1 MPRFK
6 QLQSALGPYVGREV
20 LASRMRA
27 IRKAASTI
35 SRGGLLEILVLSLMF
50 VVALAVRLLPLRFG
64 FYLSEFDPYLQ
75 WRMSEYIVKNGFLAW
90 FSWHDT
96 MSWYPWG
103 MTMAQGNLYGV
114 AFTVAAV
121 YEFLRTIGVNTTVF
135 EVAVLFPVVAGALTS
150 LASYFLGKDLWG
162 RGAGLLAALFMALNP
177 SNISRTTLGF
187 LRHEPLGIL
196 LMILVFLFFLRANQ
210 KGRSVRGTI
219 TYSALAGLSLFYL
232 AATWAASYYP
242 MDLMVLYVV
251 ALVVGGRYTRQL
263 LLSYVVTYGIFLF
276 LAPLAVPKIGFGVLT
291 DLTYLAIPGV
301 LVLLLAREAGSV
313 LPSWKYRT
321 YALIVVS
328 VVLVGLAYALL
339 ALKVMELPSGKFL
352 STLNPFTR
360 LDMPI
365 VESVSEHRPAT
376 WASFFYEYGT
386 LTFLGLFGF
395 FFIVRRLRDTDIFIT
410 LAALTS
416 LYFSGSLVRL
426 TLILAPTFS
435 VLAAIA
441 TVEMAKPAVDILRQ
455 AVIFPK
461 RRIPGL
467 VRIGRE
473 FGLAILLILIIAIV
487 PAFSK
492 AVAAAYAP
500 ATIATSSI
508 PVVPSEGTKYQDWL
522 EALAWIHD
530 NTPQSSVVMA
540 WWDYGYWITALADRK
555 TLADNGTQNTT
566 QIAMIAQMF
575 MRNETTAVPMMQRY
589 NVSYVMIFVTY
600 AATQQGGQPSFLG
613 AGEDGKWYW
622 MVRIANQTSFDNQMI
637 LFQEKREATA
647 GTTTTSSSTTINYY
661 RLLRSGDKII
671 ANDTISSGQ
680 NLNDNSVLG
689 FMMNTGVRISQATS
703 EHFDRVFISSNNFVF
718 VYKVLYPAA
727 TLATVSIDGNRVKYG
742 ESVHITGTVTDAK
755 GTPYKSG
762 TVTLQDNTEGTI
774 WDNIATLTLAD
785 GKFSYQYV
793 PPAGNHSLR
802 VSWNGV
808 RGESLAAVSNSVQL
822 YVEPKTVT
830 LTLSLSKYN
839 VTLGENVTI
848 SLGLSEKLSNGTFAM
863 QYSLD
868 NKTWIGI
875 SIVEPK
881 NGTLEYAWRPP
892 KSGTIYIQAKYS
904 GSGNFGPA
912 TSTIVILYV
921 KP

>member
-1 MPRFK
+1 
-6 QLQSALGPYVGREV
+6 

-27 IRKAASTI
+27 IRKGASTI
-35 SRGGLLEILVLSLMF
+35 SRGRLLEVLVLSLMF

-114 AFTVAAV
+114 AFAVAAV
-121 YEFLRTIGVNTTVF
+121 YEFLRAIGVNTTVF

-210 KGRSVRGTI
+210 KGRGMRGTI
-219 TYSALAGLSLFYL
+219 GYSVLAGLSLFYL
-232 AATWAASYYP
+232 TAAWAASYYP
-242 MDLMVLYVV
+242 MDLIVLYVA
-251 ALVVGGRYTRQL
+251 ALVVAGRYTRQL
-263 LLSYVVTYGIFLF
+263 LLSYSVTYGAFLF
-276 LAPLAVPKIGFGVLT
+276 LAPLTIPKIGFGSLT
-291 DLTYLAIPGV
+291 SLTFLVIPGV
-301 LVLLLAREAGSV
+301 LILLLAREAGGM
-313 LPSWKYRT
+313 LPSWRHRA
-321 YALIVVS
+321 YAFIVVS
-328 VVLVGLAYALL
+328 VVLVGLAYALVT
-339 ALKVMELPSGKFL
+339 LKIMALPSGKFL

-365 VESVSEHRPAT
+365 VASVSEHRPAT
-376 WASFFYEYGT
+376 WASFFYEYNT

-395 FFIVRRLRDTDIFIT
+395 FFVLRRLRDTDIFIT
-410 LAALTS
+410 IAALTS

-435 VLAAIA
+435 ILAAIA

-467 VRIGRE
+467 VKIGRE
-473 FGLAILLILIIAIV
+473 FGLAVLLILIIAIV

-508 PVVPSEGTKYQDWL
+508 PVVPSEGVKYQDWL
-522 EALAWIHD
+522 EALAWLHD

-575 MRNETTAVPMMQRY
+575 MRNETTAVPMMQKY
-589 NVSYVMIFVTY
+589 NVDYVVVFVTY
-600 AATQQGGQPSFLG
+600 ARTQSSSNPSFLG

-622 MVRIANQTSFDNQMI
+622 MAQIANGTSYGDQTI
-637 LFQEKREATA
+637 LFQTKTSA
-647 GTTTTSSSTTINYY
+647 TTTATGGSSTTVTYY
-661 RLLRSGDKII
+661 RLLKSGNKII
-671 ANDTISSGQ
+671 SNDTISSGQ

-689 FMMNTGVRISQATS
+689 FMMNTGVKISQATS
-703 EHFDRVFISSNNFVF
+703 DYFDNVFTSSNNFVL
-718 VYKVLYPAA
+718 VYKVLYPKTTVI
-727 TLATVSIDGNRVKYG
+727 TLNVDRNRVNFGENVSIK
-742 ESVHITGTVTDAK
+742 GTVTDGEGK
-755 GTPYKSG
+755 PYA
-762 TVTLQDNTEGTI
+762 TGTI
-774 WDNIATLTLAD
+774 ALADLMTVESGLQLVAYVPVSD
-785 GKFSYQYV
+785 GKFSYDWT
-793 PPAGNHSLR
+793 PSTGNHTLSAH
-802 VSWNGV
+802 WQGV
-808 RGESLAAVSNSVQL
+808 RGETRPAASNSVQ
-822 YVEPKTVT
+822 VSVQTIPVT
-830 LTLSLSKYN
+830 LTISLSTYN
-839 VTLGENVTI
+839 ITLEQNVTI
-848 SLGLSEKLSNGTFAM
+848 SMRLSQKLSNGTLTA

-868 NKTWIGI
+868 NKTW
-875 SIVEPK
+875 SKLDPVEPK
-881 NGTLEYAWRPP
+881 GGTFDLAWHPIAA
-892 KSGTIYIQAKYS
+892 GTYYVKATYS
-904 GSGNFGPA
+904 GSGNYGPA
-912 TSTIVILYV
+912 TSNTVIVYV

>member
-1 MPRFK
+1 LPRFK
-6 QLQSALGPYVGREV
+6 RLQSALGPYIGREV

-27 IRKAASTI
+27 IRKGASTI
-35 SRGGLLEILVLSLMF
+35 SRGRLLEILVLSLMF

-103 MTMAQGNLYGV
+103 LTMATGNLYGV

-121 YEFLRTIGVNTTVF
+121 YEFLRAIGVNTTVF

-210 KGRSVRGTI
+210 KGRGTKGTI
-219 TYSALAGLSLFYL
+219 GYSMLAGLSLFYL
-232 AATWAASYYP
+232 TAAWAASYYP
-242 MDLMVLYVV
+242 MDLIVLYVA
-251 ALVVGGRYTRQL
+251 ALVVAGRYTRQL
-263 LLSYVVTYGIFLF
+263 LLSYSVTYGALLF
-276 LAPLAVPKIGFGVLT
+276 LAPLAIPKMGFGSLT
-291 DLTYLAIPGV
+291 SLTFLVIPGV
-301 LVLLLAREAGSV
+301 LILLLAREAGGT
-313 LPSWKYRT
+313 LPTWRHRA

-328 VVLVGLAYALL
+328 VVLLGLAYAL
-339 ALKVMELPSGKFL
+339 ATLKIMELPSDKFL

-365 VESVSEHRPAT
+365 VASVSEHRPAT
-376 WASFFYEYGT
+376 WASFFYEYNT

-395 FFIVRRLRDTDIFIT
+395 FFILRRLRDTDIFIT
-410 LAALTS
+410 IAALTS

-435 VLAAIA
+435 ILAAIA

-473 FGLAILLILIIAIV
+473 FGLAVLLILIIAIV

-522 EALAWIHD
+522 EALAWLHD

-575 MRNETTAVPMMQRY
+575 MRNETTAVPMMQKY
-589 NVSYVMIFVTY
+589 NVDYVVVFVTY
-600 AATQQGGQPSFLG
+600 ARTQSSSNPSFLG

-622 MVRIANQTSFDNQMI
+622 MVQIANETSYGDQTI
-637 LFQEKREATA
+637 LFQTKTSA
-647 GTTTTSSSTTINYY
+647 TTSATGASSTTVTYY
-661 RLLRSGDKII
+661 RILKSGNKII
-671 ANDTISSGQ
+671 SNDTISSGQ

-689 FMMNTGVRISQATS
+689 FMMNTGVKISQATS
-703 EHFDRVFISSNNFVF
+703 DYFDNVFISSNNFVL
-718 VYKVLYPAA
+718 VYKVLYPKTTVI
-727 TLATVSIDGNRVKYG
+727 TLNVDRNRVNFG
-742 ESVHITGTVTDAK
+742 ESVSIKGTVTDSDGK
-755 GTPYKSG
+755 PY
-762 TVTLQDNTEGTI
+762 VNGTI
-774 WDNIATLTLAD
+774 ALADLMTVESGLQLVAYVPVSD
-785 GKFSYQYV
+785 GKFSYDWT
-793 PPAGNHSLR
+793 PSTGNHTLSAHWQGL
-802 VSWNGV
+802 
-808 RGESLAAVSNSVQL
+808 RGETRAAASNSVQVFVQAL
-822 YVEPKTVT
+822 PVA
-830 LTLSLSKYN
+830 LTISLSTYN
-839 VTLGENVTI
+839 VTLGQNVTI
-848 SLGLSEKLSNGTFAM
+848 SMKLSQKLSNGTLTA
-863 QYSLD
+863 QYSLN
-868 NKTWIGI
+868 NKTWSKLEPI
-875 SIVEPK
+875 EPK
-881 NGTLEYAWRPP
+881 DGAYDLDWHPITAGTYYVKA
-892 KSGTIYIQAKYS
+892 TYS
-904 GSGNFGPA
+904 GSGNYGPA
-912 TSTIVILYV
+912 TSNTVIVYV
-921 KP
+921 EP

>member
-1 MPRFK
+1 M
-6 QLQSALGPYVGREV
+6 
-20 LASRMRA
+20 ASRMRA
-27 IRKAASTI
+27 IRKGASTI
-35 SRGGLLEILVLSLMF
+35 SRGRLLEVLVLSLMF

-114 AFTVAAV
+114 AFAVAAV
-121 YEFLRTIGVNTTVF
+121 YEFLRAIGVNTTVF

-210 KGRSVRGTI
+210 KGRGMRGTI
-219 TYSALAGLSLFYL
+219 GYSVLAGLSLFYL
-232 AATWAASYYP
+232 TAAWAASYYP
-242 MDLMVLYVV
+242 MDLIVLYVA
-251 ALVVGGRYTRQL
+251 ALVVAGRYTRQL
-263 LLSYVVTYGIFLF
+263 LLSYSVTYGAFLF
-276 LAPLAVPKIGFGVLT
+276 LAPLTIPKIGFGSLT
-291 DLTYLAIPGV
+291 SLTFLVIPGV
-301 LVLLLAREAGSV
+301 LILLLAREAGGM
-313 LPSWKYRT
+313 LPSWRHRA
-321 YALIVVS
+321 YAFIVVS
-328 VVLVGLAYALL
+328 VVLVGLAYALVT
-339 ALKVMELPSGKFL
+339 LKIMALPSGKFL

-365 VESVSEHRPAT
+365 VASVSEHRPAT
-376 WASFFYEYGT
+376 WASFFYEYNT

-395 FFIVRRLRDTDIFIT
+395 FFVLRRLRDTDIFIT
-410 LAALTS
+410 IAALTS

-435 VLAAIA
+435 ILAAIA

-467 VRIGRE
+467 VKIGRE
-473 FGLAILLILIIAIV
+473 FGLAVLLILIIAIV

-508 PVVPSEGTKYQDWL
+508 PVVPSEGVKYQDWL
-522 EALAWIHD
+522 EALAWLHD

-575 MRNETTAVPMMQRY
+575 MRNETTAVPMMQKY
-589 NVSYVMIFVTY
+589 NVDYVVVFVTY
-600 AATQQGGQPSFLG
+600 ARTQSSSNPSFLG

-622 MVRIANQTSFDNQMI
+622 MAQIANGTSYGDQTI
-637 LFQEKREATA
+637 LFQTKTSA
-647 GTTTTSSSTTINYY
+647 TTTATGGSSTTVTYY
-661 RLLRSGDKII
+661 RLLKSGNKII
-671 ANDTISSGQ
+671 SNDTISSGQ

-689 FMMNTGVRISQATS
+689 FMMNTGVKISQATS
-703 EHFDRVFISSNNFVF
+703 DYFDNVFTSSNNFVL
-718 VYKVLYPAA
+718 VYKVLYPKTTVI
-727 TLATVSIDGNRVKYG
+727 TLNVDRNRVNFGENVSIK
-742 ESVHITGTVTDAK
+742 GTVTDGEGK
-755 GTPYKSG
+755 PYA
-762 TVTLQDNTEGTI
+762 TGTI
-774 WDNIATLTLAD
+774 ALADLMTVESGLQLVAYVPVSD
-785 GKFSYQYV
+785 GKFSYDWT
-793 PPAGNHSLR
+793 PSTGNHTLSAH
-802 VSWNGV
+802 WQGV
-808 RGESLAAVSNSVQL
+808 RGETRPAASNSVQ
-822 YVEPKTVT
+822 VSVQTIPVT
-830 LTLSLSKYN
+830 LTISLSTYN
-839 VTLGENVTI
+839 ITLEQNVTI
-848 SLGLSEKLSNGTFAM
+848 SMRLSQKLSNGTLTA

-868 NKTWIGI
+868 NKTW
-875 SIVEPK
+875 SKLDPVEPK
-881 NGTLEYAWRPP
+881 GGTFDLAWHPIAA
-892 KSGTIYIQAKYS
+892 GTYYVKATYS
-904 GSGNFGPA
+904 GSGNYGPA
-912 TSTIVILYV
+912 TSNTVIVYV

>member
-1 MPRFK
+1 
-6 QLQSALGPYVGREV
+6 

-27 IRKAASTI
+27 IRKGASTI
-35 SRGGLLEILVLSLMF
+35 SRGRLLEVLVLSLMF

-121 YEFLRTIGVNTTVF
+121 YEFLRAIGVNTTVF

-196 LMILVFLFFLRANQ
+196 LMILVFIFFLRANQ
-210 KGRSVRGTI
+210 KGRGMRGTI
-219 TYSALAGLSLFYL
+219 GYSVLAGLSLFYL
-232 AATWAASYYP
+232 TAAWAASYYP
-242 MDLMVLYVV
+242 MDLIVLYVA
-251 ALVVGGRYTRQL
+251 ALVVAGRYTRQL
-263 LLSYVVTYGIFLF
+263 LLSYSVTYGAFLF
-276 LAPLAVPKIGFGVLT
+276 LAPLAIPKLGFGSLT
-291 DLTYLAIPGV
+291 SLTFLVIPGV
-301 LVLLLAREAGSV
+301 LILLLAREAAGI
-313 LPSWKYRT
+313 LATWRYRA

-328 VVLVGLAYALL
+328 VVLVGLAYALVT
-339 ALKVMELPSGKFL
+339 LKIMALPSGKFL

-365 VESVSEHRPAT
+365 VASVSEHRPAT
-376 WASFFYEYGT
+376 WASFFYEYNT

-395 FFIVRRLRDTDIFIT
+395 FFVLRRLRDTDIFIT
-410 LAALTS
+410 IAALTS

-435 VLAAIA
+435 ILAAIA

-467 VRIGRE
+467 VKIGRE
-473 FGLAILLILIIAIV
+473 FGLAVLLILIIAIV

-492 AVAAAYAP
+492 AVTAAYAP

-508 PVVPSEGTKYQDWL
+508 PMVPSEGTKYQDWL
-522 EALAWIHD
+522 EALAWLHD

-589 NVSYVMIFVTY
+589 NVSYVVIFVTY
-600 AATQQGGQPSFLG
+600 ATTQQGGQPSFLG

-622 MVRIANQTSFDNQMI
+622 MVQIANETSYGDQTI
-637 LFQEKREATA
+637 LFQEKRSA
-647 GTTTTSSSTTINYY
+647 TTTATGGSSTTVTYY
-661 RLLRSGDKII
+661 RILKSGNRII
-671 ANDTISSGQ
+671 SNDTISSGQ
-680 NLNDNSVLG
+680 SLNDNSVLG
-689 FMMNTGVRISQATS
+689 FMMNTGVKISQAS
-703 EHFDRVFISSNNFVF
+703 SDYFDNVFTSSNNFVL
-718 VYKVLYPAA
+718 VYKVLYPKTTVI
-727 TLATVSIDGNRVKYG
+727 TLNVDSNRVNFG
-742 ESVHITGTVTDAK
+742 ESVSIKGTVTDGEGK
-755 GTPYKSG
+755 PYA
-762 TVTLQDNTEGTI
+762 TGTI
-774 WDNIATLTLAD
+774 ALADLMTAESGQQLVAYVPVSD
-785 GKFSYQYV
+785 GKFSYDWT
-793 PPAGNHSLR
+793 PSTGNHTLSAH
-802 VSWNGV
+802 WQGV
-808 RGESLAAVSNSVQL
+808 RGETRPAASNSVQ
-822 YVEPKTVT
+822 VSVQTMPVT
-830 LTLSLSKYN
+830 LTISLSTYSI
-839 VTLGENVTI
+839 TLGQNVTI
-848 SLGLSEKLSNGTFAM
+848 SMRLSQKLSNGTLTA
-863 QYSLD
+863 QYSLN
-868 NKTWIGI
+868 NKTW
-875 SIVEPK
+875 SKLDPVEPK
-881 NGTLEYAWRPP
+881 GGTFDLAWHPITA
-892 KSGTIYIQAKYS
+892 GTYYVEATYS
-904 GSGNFGPA
+904 GSGNYGPA
-912 TSTIVILYV
+912 TSNTVIVYV

>member
-1 MPRFK
+1 
-6 QLQSALGPYVGREV
+6 
-20 LASRMRA
+20 MRA
-27 IRKAASTI
+27 IRKGASTI
-35 SRGGLLEILVLSLMF
+35 SRGRLLEVLVLSLMF

-114 AFTVAAV
+114 AFAVAAV
-121 YEFLRTIGVNTTVF
+121 YEFLRAIGVNTTVF

-210 KGRSVRGTI
+210 KGRGMRGTI
-219 TYSALAGLSLFYL
+219 GYSVLAGLSLFYL
-232 AATWAASYYP
+232 TAAWAASYYP
-242 MDLMVLYVV
+242 MDLIVLYVA
-251 ALVVGGRYTRQL
+251 ALVVAGRYTRQL
-263 LLSYVVTYGIFLF
+263 LLSYSVTYGAFLF
-276 LAPLAVPKIGFGVLT
+276 LAPLTIPKIGFGSLT
-291 DLTYLAIPGV
+291 SLTFLVIPGV
-301 LVLLLAREAGSV
+301 LILLLAREAGGM
-313 LPSWKYRT
+313 LPSWRHRA
-321 YALIVVS
+321 YAFIVVS
-328 VVLVGLAYALL
+328 VVLVGLAYALVT
-339 ALKVMELPSGKFL
+339 LKIMALPSGKFL

-365 VESVSEHRPAT
+365 VASVSEHRPAT
-376 WASFFYEYGT
+376 WASFFYEYNT

-395 FFIVRRLRDTDIFIT
+395 FFVLRRLRDTDIFIT
-410 LAALTS
+410 IAALTS

-435 VLAAIA
+435 ILAAIA

-467 VRIGRE
+467 VKIGRE
-473 FGLAILLILIIAIV
+473 FGLAVLLILIIAIV

-508 PVVPSEGTKYQDWL
+508 PVVPSEGVKYQDWL
-522 EALAWIHD
+522 EALAWLHD

-575 MRNETTAVPMMQRY
+575 MRNETTAVPMMQKY
-589 NVSYVMIFVTY
+589 NVDYVVVFVTY
-600 AATQQGGQPSFLG
+600 ARTQSSSNPSFLG

-622 MVRIANQTSFDNQMI
+622 MAQIANGTSYGDQTI
-637 LFQEKREATA
+637 LFQTKTSA
-647 GTTTTSSSTTINYY
+647 TTTATGGSSTTVTYY
-661 RLLRSGDKII
+661 RLLKSGNKII
-671 ANDTISSGQ
+671 SNDTISSGQ

-689 FMMNTGVRISQATS
+689 FMMNTGVKISQATS
-703 EHFDRVFISSNNFVF
+703 DYFDNVFTSSNNFVL
-718 VYKVLYPAA
+718 VYKVLYPKTTVI
-727 TLATVSIDGNRVKYG
+727 TLNVDRNRVNFGENVSIK
-742 ESVHITGTVTDAK
+742 GTVTDGEGK
-755 GTPYKSG
+755 PYA
-762 TVTLQDNTEGTI
+762 TGTI
-774 WDNIATLTLAD
+774 ALADLMTVESGLQLVAYVPVSD
-785 GKFSYQYV
+785 GKFSYDWT
-793 PPAGNHSLR
+793 PSTGNHTLSAH
-802 VSWNGV
+802 WQGV
-808 RGESLAAVSNSVQL
+808 RGETRPAASNSVQ
-822 YVEPKTVT
+822 VSVQTIPVT
-830 LTLSLSKYN
+830 LTISLSTYN
-839 VTLGENVTI
+839 ITLEQNVTI
-848 SLGLSEKLSNGTFAM
+848 SMRLSQKLSNGTLTA

-868 NKTWIGI
+868 NKTW
-875 SIVEPK
+875 SKLDPVEPK
-881 NGTLEYAWRPP
+881 GGTFDLAWHPIAA
-892 KSGTIYIQAKYS
+892 GTYYVKATYS
-904 GSGNFGPA
+904 GSGNYGPA
-912 TSTIVILYV
+912 TSNTVIVYV

>member
-1 MPRFK
+1 M
-6 QLQSALGPYVGREV
+6 EV
-20 LASRMRA
+20 V
-27 IRKAASTI
+27 
-35 SRGGLLEILVLSLMF
+35 VLSLVF
-50 VVALAVRLLPLRFG
+50 AVAIAVRLLPLRFG

-75 WRMSEYIVKNGFLAW
+75 WRMAEYIVKNGFLAW

-121 YEFLRTIGVNTTVF
+121 YMFLHTIGVNTTVF
-135 EVAVLFPVVAGALTS
+135 DVAVLFPVVAGALTS
-150 LASYFLGKDLWG
+150 IACYFLGKDLWG
-162 RGAGLLAALFMALNP
+162 RGAGLLTGLFMALNP

-196 LMILVFLFFLRANQ
+196 LMVLVFIFFLRANQ
-210 KGRSVRGTI
+210 KGRGLRGTI
-219 TYSALAGLSLFYL
+219 AYSILAGLAMFYL

-242 MDLMVLYVV
+242 MDLIVLYVA
-251 ALVVGGRYTRQL
+251 ALVLTGRYTRKL
-263 LLSYVVTYGIFLF
+263 LFSYITTYGVFLF
-276 LAPLAVPKIGFGVLT
+276 LTPLAVPKTGFGVLAS
-291 DLTYLAIPGV
+291 LSFLVIPGV
-301 LVLLLAREAGSV
+301 AVLLLAREAGSR
-313 LPSWKYRT
+313 LPTWRYRA
-321 YALIVVS
+321 YALGIAS
-328 VVLVGLAYALL
+328 LALVGLAYALV
-339 ALKVMELPSGKFL
+339 ALKIMELPTGKFL

-376 WASFFYEYGT
+376 WASFFYEFNT

-395 FFIVRRLRDTDIFIT
+395 FFILRRLRDTDIFLT

-426 TLILAPTFS
+426 TLLLAPTFS
-435 VLAAIA
+435 ILAAVA

-492 AVAAAYAP
+492 AIAAAYAP

-508 PVVPSEGTKYQDWL
+508 PVVPSAGTKYQDWL
-522 EALAWIHD
+522 EALAWVRD
-530 NTPQSSVVMA
+530 NTPQSAVVMA
-540 WWDYGYWITALADRK
+540 WWDYGYWITALADRR

-600 AATQQGGQPSFLG
+600 ASTQQGGQPSFLG

-622 MVRIANQTSFDNQMI
+622 MVRIANQTTYGDQTI
-637 LFQEKREATA
+637 LFRQKTTAATA
-647 GTTTTSSSTTINYY
+647 TTSSTVTYD
-661 RLLRSGDKII
+661 RLLKSGDKII

-680 NLNDNSVLG
+680 DLNDKSVLG
-689 FMMNTGVRISQATS
+689 FMMNTGVGISTTTS
-703 EHFDRVFISSNNFVF
+703 NYFDRVFSSSNNFVF
-718 VYKVLYPAA
+718 VYKVLYPAT
-727 TLATVSIDGNRVKYG
+727 TLATLSIDKNKIKYG
-742 ESVHITGTVTDAK
+742 ESVQMTGAVTDAK

-762 TVTLQDNTEGTI
+762 TVTLQDNTEADI
-774 WDNIATLTLAD
+774 WDNVASIPLVD
-785 GKFSYQYV
+785 GKFSYDWTA
-793 PPAGNHSLR
+793 PAGNHSVR
-802 VSWNGV
+802 VSWDGV
-808 RGESLAAVSNSVQL
+808 RGESLPAVSNSVRL
-822 YVEPKTVT
+822 FVEAKPVT
-830 LTLSLSKYN
+830 LTISLSNQN
-839 VTLGENVTI
+839 VTLGQNVTI
-848 SLGLSEKLSNGTFAM
+848 SLRLSEKLSNGTLVI

-868 NKTWIGI
+868 SKTWTDV
-875 SIVEPK
+875 STVPPK
-881 NGTLEYAWRPP
+881 NGTLDYPWQPP
-892 KSGTIYIQAKYS
+892 KSGTLYIQATYS
-904 GSGNFGPA
+904 GSGNFGRA
-912 TSTIVILYV
+912 TSAIVVLYV

>member
-1 MPRFK
+1 
-6 QLQSALGPYVGREV
+6 
-20 LASRMRA
+20 MRA

-35 SRGGLLEILVLSLMF
+35 SRGGLLEVLVLSLMF

-121 YEFLRTIGVNTTVF
+121 YEFLRAIGINTTVF

-210 KGRSVRGTI
+210 KGRSMRGTI

-487 PAFSK
+487 PAFSR
-492 AVAAAYAP
+492 AVTAAYAP

-589 NVSYVMIFVTY
+589 NVSYVVVFVTY
-600 AATQQGGQPSFLG
+600 ASTQQGGQPSFLG

-637 LFQEKREATA
+637 LFQEERETTAATATA
-647 GTTTTSSSTTINYY
+647 GSSTTITYY
-661 RLLRSGDKII
+661 RLLKSGDKII

-703 EHFDRVFISSNNFVF
+703 DYFDRVFTSSNNFVL

-727 TLATVSIDGNRVKYG
+727 TLARISIDRDKVKYG
-742 ESVHITGTVTDAK
+742 ESVHISGTVTDTEGA
-755 GTPYKSG
+755 PYKSG
-762 TVTLQDNTEGTI
+762 VVTLQDNTEGDI
-774 WDNIATLTLAD
+774 WDNVATVTFAD
-785 GKFSYQYV
+785 GKFSYQYM

-802 VSWNGV
+802 VSWGGV
-808 RGESLAAVSNSVQL
+808 RGTSRSAVSNSVPL
-822 YVEPKTVT
+822 YVEPTTVT

-839 VTLGENVTI
+839 VTLGENITI
-848 SLGLSEKLSNGTFAM
+848 SLGLSEKLSNGTFTM

-868 NKTWIGI
+868 NKTWLDI
-875 SIVEPK
+875 SVVQPK
-881 NGTLEYAWRPP
+881 NGTLEYTWRPP
-892 KSGTIYIQAKYS
+892 KAGAIYIRAKYS

-912 TSTIVILYV
+912 TSTVVILYV